1 MGNPFSDF
9 TLVVITCCDQVFLG
23 SPFQALVA
31 YVDDEF
37 LCFCWTS
44 CPAVEYPRAEIA
56 RRYETYRS
64 VWNIFSYFRKE
75 KVLER
80 FLAYDA
86 RKSVVSVFEGLAD
99 HMRIPLVGS
108 QHLPDLTG

>member
-1 MGNPFSDF
+1 
-9 TLVVITCCDQVFLG
+9 
-23 SPFQALVA
+23 
-31 YVDDEF
+31 
-37 LCFCWTS
+37 
-44 CPAVEYPRAEIA
+44 
-56 RRYETYRS
+56 
-64 VWNIFSYFRKE
+64 
-75 KVLER
+75 LER